1 MKLSKTL
8 ILLACL
14 GLAASGAYADHRS
27 AKHVDAHYYKHHNS
41 HHGHHKHYKKHRD
54 YDRYYNNYYTR
65 HNNRHYE
72 QHYYVRHVHDRHCG
86 HHYQP
91 AFNTRVKVFLGL

>member
-54 YDRYYNNYYTR
+54 YDR
-65 HNNRHYE
+65 
-72 QHYYVRHVHDRHCG
+72 
-86 HHYQP
+86 
-91 AFNTRVKVFLGL
+91 